1 MVFLKGKRGKAKNEE
16 QLSDKRR
23 KGNTKGEER
32 GGGKGKRKEG
42 GKEEILIMSQVQ
54 LLADKYFK
62 TSTHTQP

>member
-1 MVFLKGKRGKAKNEE
+1 MRNNFLIKE
-16 QLSDKRR
+16 
-23 KGNTKGEER
+23 GNTKGEER